1 MPFPKTCPSE
11 RLNFQNP
18 KNKDW
23 IKNGRL
29 VPHLQFFHDDRVTA
43 RPDTSNP
50 ISEPVNL
57 AFYVPSWGAKCRG
70 NVCPGNQYNIQRPG
84 DNAAR
89 HIVLFISFDRGHFLC
104 FLAKRHRLS
113 VY

>member
-11 RLNFQNP
+11 RLNFQSP

-23 IKNGRL
+23 INNGRL

-57 AFYVPSWGAKCRG
+57 AFYVPSWGAKCWG
-70 NVCPGNQYNIQRPG
+70 NVCPGNQYSIQRPG